1 MQGWVVLLVPFEVEL
16 LVSFDVLF
24 LLLHSVE
31 LASVVEASGI
41 IVKVSIVNFYL
52 VFESEFELEFYLIA
66 E

>member
-16 LVSFDVLF
+16 LVSFEVLF